1 MTETSSFPKS
11 TLILSL
17 ILALMFVVMAVQKI
31 PPDNLIFSTIAENS
45 GIALFEPTIRM
56 LTGFA
61 EFTAAGLLL
70 FTRTRTTGAILG
82 LIIMVG
88 AVGFHLSPWLG
99 INVPGMGYILFLMAL
114 LMLVLSLINI
124 VLLRKAGGK
133 ILFLEK

>member
-45 GIALFEPTIRM
+45 GIALFEPTVRM
-56 LTGFA
+56 LTGLA